1 MHPQLELLLEL
12 QDLRAQSRALAETKG
27 KLRQVE
33 EDVFDLTPD
42 EARATLDA
50 KIDELADTLEP
61 GVRTRYRQIAGH
73 LERVVVPV
81 LNGVC
86 YGCFVAAPTAWTS
99 RADRND
105 EITSCSHCGRFLYY
119 VD

>member
-1 MHPQLELLLEL
+1 MHAQLELLMEL
-12 QDLRAQSRALAETKG
+12 QDLRAQSRSLAEEST
-27 KLRQVE
+27 RQVE
-33 EDVFDLTPD
+33 EDVFELTPD

-50 KIDELADTLEP
+50 KIDELAEELDP
-61 GVRTRYRQIAGH
+61 PVRARYRTLTGSM
-73 LERVVVPV
+73 ERVVVPV

-99 RADRND
+99 RAGPN
-105 EITSCSHCGRFLYY
+105 EQITTCSHCGRFLYY

>member
-1 MHPQLELLLEL
+1 MHAQLELLMEL
-12 QDLRAQSRALAETKG
+12 QDMRAQSRSLAEEST
-27 KLRQVE
+27 RRVE
-33 EDVFDLTPD
+33 EDVFELTPD

-50 KIDELADTLEP
+50 KIDELAEELDP
-61 GVRTRYRQIAGH
+61 PVRVRYRT
-73 LERVVVPV
+73 LTSSMERVVVPV

-99 RADRND
+99 RPGPN
-105 EITSCSHCGRFLYY
+105 EQITTCSHCGRFLYY

>member
-12 QDLRAQSRALAETKG
+12 QDLRAQSRALAKES
-27 KLRQVE
+27 LREVE
-33 EDVFDLTPD
+33 QELFDLTPD
-42 EARATLDA
+42 EARATLDE
-50 KIDELADTLEP
+50 KIVELADQLETD
-61 GVRTRYRQIAGH
+61 VRSRYDAIEGT

-86 YGCFVAAPTAWTS
+86 YGCFVATPTAWSS
-99 RADRND
+99 RSGPN
-105 EITSCSHCGRFLYY
+105 ESVTSCSHCGRFLYY

>member
-1 MHPQLELLLEL
+1 MHPQLELLMEL
-12 QDLRAQSRALAETKG
+12 QDMRAQYRSLSESSM
-27 KLRQVE
+27 RQVE
-33 EDVFDLTPD
+33 EEVFELTPD
-42 EARATLDA
+42 EARVTLDA
-50 KIDELADTLEP
+50 KIEELADKLDP
-61 GVRTRYRQIAGH
+61 PVRKRYRSIAGS

-99 RADRND
+99 RTGKND
-105 EITSCSHCGRFLYY
+105 QVTSCSHCGRFLYY

>member
-1 MHPQLELLLEL
+1 MHPQLELLMEL
-12 QDLRAQSRALAETKG
+12 QDMRAQSRALAEESI
-27 KLRQVE
+27 REVE
-33 EDVFDLTPD
+33 REVFELTVD
-42 EARATLDA
+42 EARETLDA
-50 KIDELADTLEP
+50 KILEVAEQLDAD
-61 GVRTRYRQIAGH
+61 VRSRYDAIEGS

-99 RADRND
+99 RTGRND
-105 EITSCSHCGRFLYY
+105 TITACSHCGRFLYY

>member
-1 MHPQLELLLEL
+1 MHAQLELLMEL
-12 QDLRAQSRALAETKG
+12 QDLRAQSRALSEDLT
-27 KLRQVE
+27 RQVE
-33 EDVFDLTPD
+33 EDVFELTPD

-50 KIDELADTLEP
+50 KIDELAEHLEP
-61 GVRTRYRQIAGH
+61 AVRTRYRTLAGSMK
-73 LERVVVPV
+73 RVVVPV

-99 RADRND
+99 RSGPNT
-105 EITSCSHCGRFLYY
+105 EVTTCNYCGRFLYY

>member
-1 MHPQLELLLEL
+1 MHAQLEILLEL
-12 QDLRAQSRALAETKG
+12 QDLRAQSRALAEDS
-27 KLRQVE
+27 LREVE
-33 EDVFDLTPD
+33 QEVFALTPD
-42 EARATLDA
+42 EAREALDA
-50 KIDELADTLEP
+50 KIEELADQLAP
-61 GVRTRYRQIAGH
+61 PVRSRYDSIEGA

-81 LNGVC
+81 INGVC
-86 YGCFVAAPTAWTS
+86 YGCFVATPTAWSS

>member
-1 MHPQLELLLEL
+1 MHPQLELLMEL
-12 QDLRAQSRALAETKG
+12 QDMRAQSRALAEDPTRG
-27 KLRQVE
+27 VE
-33 EDVFDLTPD
+33 EEVFALTPD
-42 EARATLDA
+42 EARRALDA
-50 KIDELADTLEP
+50 KIDELVDDLDT
-61 GVRTRYRQIAGH
+61 GVRSRYDAIERS

-99 RADRND
+99 RTGRND
-105 EITSCSHCGRFLYY
+105 EITTCSHCGRFLYY

>member
-1 MHPQLELLLEL
+1 MHAQLEILLEL
-12 QDLRAQSRALAETKG
+12 QDLRAQSRALAEDS
-27 KLRQVE
+27 LREVE
-33 EDVFDLTPD
+33 QEVFALTPD
-42 EARATLDA
+42 EARSALDQ
-50 KIDELADTLEP
+50 KLGELEDQLDPT
-61 GVRTRYRQIAGH
+61 VRSRYDSIEGT

-81 LNGVC
+81 INGVC
-86 YGCFVAAPTAWTS
+86 YGCFVATPTAWSS

>member
-1 MHPQLELLLEL
+1 MHPQLELLMEL
-12 QDLRAQSRALAETKG
+12 QDMRAQSRSLEEDS
-27 KLRQVE
+27 LREVE
-33 EDVFDLTPD
+33 EEYFELTPD

-50 KIDELADTLEP
+50 KIEELADQLENS
-61 GVRTRYRQIAGH
+61 VRQRYRAIEGS

-99 RADRND
+99 RSGKND
-105 EITSCSHCGRFLYY
+105 QITTCSHCGRFLYY